1 MSITPIT
8 PITSDYK
15 LTDIDNNFKVS
26 AGPGAGKTYWLVNHI
41 KNILHNSDKLSITRK
56 VACITYTNT
65 AVETIYKRLGTSSA
79 QVEVS
84 TIHSFLYKHIVK
96 PYVSFIAN
104 EYNINISKTDGHDEI
119 KTSFKKIS
127 SFIENH
133 PNYSTLRH
141 PYTFNQLTKLQDNKT
156 ALINWF
162 DSITYNF
169 NQTNNDID
177 ISLVRSNAY
186 YIKDDNRRYLN
197 KICLKA
203 LEHNLIEYKKQYWN
217 EGKVSHDDVLFFSFQ
232 LLKKFP
238 FISEVLLAK
247 FPYLVIDEFQDS
259 NPIQIELFKILGS
272 KGIKTGVIGDSMQS
286 IYEFQGANHT
296 QFNSFTLPDLR
307 KYTLNEN
314 RRSSNEIIDV
324 LNSIRTDISQ
334 VKYRNASIEKP
345 IILIGDMTIALQRAK
360 GRCLLE
366 DVQTLSRSNFLS
378 NALKSDINGVG
389 LDSKLLEKL
398 LLADSNGNRKY
409 LIHSCIKSIAYAKE
423 NKFNDSIKELE
434 KLFNYKNDKLKG
446 KRKALKYITLLL
458 SKHDEYKNGTL
469 MEFTEFLRLNIDSSI
484 SKFRKG
490 PIKDFY
496 ENNLFNQLSLCVSIP
511 EDLSLHKTIHKSK
524 GDEFKNVLLVL
535 KKETDISFLISPD
548 LENTEEQRINYVA
561 VSRAENKLFIS
572 VPTLSIEKQQALNN
586 LFEIENL

>member
-1 MSITPIT
+1 MSITT
-8 PITSDYK
+8 ITSDYK
-15 LTDIDNNFKVS
+15 ITDIDNNFKVS

-96 PYVSFIAN
+96 PYISFIAD
-104 EYNINISKTDGHDEI
+104 EYNINISKVDGHDEI
-119 KTSFKKIS
+119 NTSFNKIS
-127 SFIENH
+127 EWIENH
-133 PNYSTLRH
+133 PNSSSLRH
-141 PYTFNQLTKLQDNKT
+141 PYTFNQLTKLPNNKT

-162 DSITYNF
+162 NSITYNF
-169 NQTNNDID
+169 NLTNNDID
-177 ISLVRSNAY
+177 ISLVRSKAY
-186 YIKDDNRRYLN
+186 YNDNGNRRYLN
-197 KICLKA
+197 KTCLNA

-217 EGKVSHDDVLFFSFQ
+217 EGKVSHDDILYFSFQ

-259 NPIQIELFKILGS
+259 NPIQIKLFETLGLN
-272 KGIKTGVIGDSMQS
+272 GIKTVVIGDSMQS
-286 IYEFQGANHT
+286 IYGFQGANHT
-296 QFNSFTLPDLR
+296 QFNSFTLPYLR
-307 KYTLNEN
+307 EYTLDEN

-324 LNSIRTDISQ
+324 LNSIRTNISQ

-345 IILIGDMTIALQRAK
+345 ILFIGDMIVALQKAK
-360 GRCLLE
+360 ARCKLE
-366 DVQTLSRSNFLS
+366 DVQTLSWSNFLS
-378 NALKSDINGVG
+378 NSLKSEINGVG
-389 LDSKLLEKL
+389 LDSKLLENL
-398 LLADSNGNRKY
+398 LIADSNRARKY
-409 LIHSCIKSIAYAKE
+409 LIHSCIKSIAYARE
-423 NKFNDSIKELE
+423 NKFKDSIKELE

-458 SKHDEYKNGTL
+458 RKHAEYKNGTL
-469 MEFTEFLRLNIDSSI
+469 IEFTEFLRSNLDLSI

-496 ENNLFNQLSLCVSIP
+496 ENNSFNQLSLCVTIP

-535 KKETDISFLISPD
+535 KKESDINFLINPD

-561 VSRAENKLFIS
+561 VSRAQNRLFIS
-572 VPTLSIEKQQALNN
+572 VPTLSAEKQQALNN
-586 LFEIENL
+586 LFDIENI